1 MSDPAA
7 VRKAIYRFADSN
19 PNATYE
25 RVVSAV
31 EDELDV
37 ARNTITKEIGKMQ
50 RAEFLYLNENG
61 DTTKVTV
68 A

>member
-1 MSDPAA
+1 MSAPAA
-7 VRKAIYRFADSN
+7 VRKAIHGFADSN

-25 RVVSAV
+25 RVVSVV
-31 EDELDV
+31 EEELDV
-37 ARNTITKEIGKMQ
+37 ARSTITEEIDKMQ

-61 DTTKVTV
+61 DTTQVTV